1 MRTRNINE
9 SEIEV
14 FANLKLSDRGFN
26 ETLLSWIEQ
35 GITKLEWCFVIEDK
49 NDFQGNIVYGVFDN
63 ELVIL
68 DINIKEINE
77 EVLEKFLRDSLK
89 EMKSEGF
96 KRVGCHIYSD
106 KNAFEKYVQTFIK
119 IGFNIT
125 QEKKSFVW
133 EKGNYI
139 NKISGNL
146 FLKSLQEVNSEEY
159 IDAIELVTEGTLD
172 SDDLECIREFGSKQ
186 GAINYFNL
194 LKGIHFNSNWWK
206 LAYNCDDELI
216 GLVVPQKLNDDIGAI
231 NYIGVVPAKRGRGH
245 VKDLIIECIRILNEN
260 GIKKVI
266 ADIDVK
272 NYPLEKALI
281 EEGFRM
287 DCSMLV
293 LKLDL

>member
-9 SEIEV
+9 TEIET
-14 FANLKLSDRGFN
+14 FANLKLSDKGFN
-26 ETLLSWIEQ
+26 ETLLSWIGQ

-49 NDFQGNIVYGVFDN
+49 NDFQGNIAYGVFDN

-68 DINIKEINE
+68 DINIKEISE
-77 EVLEKFLRDSLK
+77 EVLEKLLRDSLK

-119 IGFNIT
+119 VGFDVT

-139 NKISGNL
+139 NKISEKL

-159 IDAIELVTEGTLD
+159 INAIEQVTEGTLD
-172 SDDLECIREFGSKQ
+172 SDDLECIGEFGSKQ
-186 GAINYFNL
+186 AAINYFNL
-194 LKGIHFNSNWWK
+194 LKDIHFDNNWWK
-206 LAYNCDDELI
+206 LAYTRDDELI
-216 GLVVPQKLNDDIGAI
+216 GLVVPQKLNDDVGAI
-231 NYIGVVPAKRGRGH
+231 NYIGVVPAKRGRGY
-245 VKDLIIECIRILNEN
+245 VKDLIIEGIRILNEN

>member
-9 SEIEV
+9 SEIEA
-14 FANLKLSDRGFN
+14 FANLKLSDKDFN
-26 ETLLSWIEQ
+26 ETLLSWIEKRV
-35 GITKLEWCFVIEDK
+35 TKLEWCFVIEDK
-49 NDFQGNIVYGVFDN
+49 NDFQGNIVYGVLDN
-63 ELVIL
+63 ELAIL
-68 DINIKEINE
+68 DINIKEIGE
-77 EVLEKFLRDSLK
+77 EVLEELLRDSLK
-89 EMKSEGF
+89 EMKTEGF
-96 KRVGCHIYSD
+96 KKVRCHIYSD

-139 NKISGNL
+139 NKISENL
-146 FLKSLQEVNSEEY
+146 FLKSLQEVSSEKY
-159 IDAIELVTEGTLD
+159 IDAIEQVTEGTLD
-172 SDDLECIREFGSKQ
+172 SDDLECIRKFGSKQ
-186 GAINYFNL
+186 AAINYFDL
-194 LKGIHFNSNWWK
+194 LKDIHFNNNWWK
-206 LAYNCDDELI
+206 LAYACGDELI
-216 GLVVPQKLNDDIGAI
+216 GLVVPQKFNDDIGAI
-231 NYIGVVPAKRGRGH
+231 NYIGVVPTKRGRGY
-245 VKDLIIECIRILNEN
+245 VKDLIIEGIRILDGN

-281 EEGFRM
+281 EEGFKM